1 MRTNNTMASALES
14 IAIELRLKGE
24 LAGDDPSD
32 YDRRRG
38 LWREGMPTP
47 AWQCGAC
54 GREYSLLD
62 GTVVFG
68 PDSGCA
74 CPEMPQTV
82 RITRAAREITKMA
95 EEMGDAIEALQAAR
109 MGGGV

>member
-1 MRTNNTMASALES
+1 MRTNKTMATELES
-14 IAIELRLKGE
+14 IAMVLHLKGE
-24 LAGDDPSD
+24 PAGDPSD
-32 YDRRRG
+32 YDRLRG

-68 PDSGCA
+68 PNSGCA
-74 CPEMPQTV
+74 CSGMPETV

-95 EEMGDAIEALQAAR
+95 EEMGEALEALQTSRAAAK
-109 MGGGV
+109 